1 MSHYTAP
8 LKDISFVLK
17 HVVGLDE
24 VARLPGCEEVT
35 EDLVDAIFEEA
46 GKFSAEVLAPLN
58 RSGDVEGA
66 KIANGI
72 VTTPAGFKDAY
83 WKYVDGGWSGLEA
96 PVEFGGQGL
105 PHVVATP
112 VAEMLGSANMAF
124 KLCPFLTLAAVEA
137 LDQHAS
143 KELKDKFLPNMAL
156 GKWTGTMNL
165 TEPQAGSD
173 LALVRTKAV
182 PVGDGSYKISGQKIF
197 ITYGEHDYTDNI
209 IHLVLARV
217 DGAPEGVK
225 GISLFLVPKFMVN
238 ADGGIGKRNDV
249 KCASI
254 EHKLGIHASPTCV
267 MLFGEDQGGAIG
279 YPIGEINRGLEYM
292 FVMMNAARLG
302 VALEGISISERAYQ
316 HALVWARDRVQGR
329 PTTAVPASLGDKPK
343 SVPIIYH
350 PDIKRMLLTMRAYT
364 EAARA
369 LSYWTAKCLDIA
381 EHSTDETT
389 KRMNQALVDLMIP
402 IVKGWSTEVGIQAT
416 SLGVQVHGGMG
427 FIEETG
433 AAQYYR
439 DSRISTIYEGTTGIQ
454 ANDLVGRKVGREG
467 GQTAL
472 ALIGEMQKTVVTLNA
487 ATDVNLKAIGRHL
500 ARGIDDFKRAT
511 EWIALTF
518 KENQGA
524 VNAGAVQYLMLAG
537 SVCGGWIMA
546 RSAIAAAEQ
555 LAAHATTGTGDV
567 DFLTA
572 KIITARFFADH
583 ILPFADGYAE
593 AVING
598 SSSVLAMEEH
608 YF

>member
-1 MSHYTAP
+1 MSNYTAP
-8 LKDISFVLK
+8 LKDINFILNN
-17 HVVGLDE
+17 VVGLDA
-24 VARLPGCEEVT
+24 VTALPGCEEVT
-35 EDLVDAIFEEA
+35 GDLVEAIFSEA

-58 RSGDVEGA
+58 RTGDVEGA
-66 KIANGI
+66 KIADGV
-72 VTTPAGFKDAY
+72 VTTPKGFKDAY
-83 WKYVDGGWSGLEA
+83 WKYVEGGWSALEA

-124 KLCPFLTLAAVEA
+124 KLCPLLTLGAVEA
-137 LDQHAS
+137 LNLHAS
-143 KELKDKFLPNMAL
+143 RELKDKYLPNMAL

-197 ITYGEHDYTDNI
+197 ITYGEHDYTENI
-209 IHLVLARV
+209 IHMVLARLV
-217 DGAPEGVK
+217 GAPEGVK
-225 GISLFLVPKFMVN
+225 GISLFLVPKFMLN
-238 ADGGIGKRNDV
+238 ADGTPGARNDV

-267 MLFGEDQGGAIG
+267 MLFGEDQGGALG

-302 VALEGISISERAYQ
+302 VALEGVSISERAYQ
-316 HALVWARDRVQGR
+316 HALVWARERVQGR
-329 PTTAVPASLGDKPK
+329 PTTAVPASLGVNPK
-343 SVPIIYH
+343 SVPIIHH

-369 LSYWTAKCLDIA
+369 LIYQVAQYLDVA
-381 EHSTDETT
+381 DRSTDDTVRRE
-389 KRMNQALVDLMIP
+389 NQVMVDLLIP
-402 IVKGWSTEVGIQAT
+402 VIKGWATEIGIQST

-439 DSRISTIYEGTTGIQ
+439 DARISTIYEGTTGIQ
-454 ANDLVGRKVGREG
+454 ANDLVGRKVGREEG
-467 GQTAL
+467 RTAL
-472 ALIGEMQKTVVTLNA
+472 ALIAEMQKTA
-487 ATDVNLKAIGRHL
+487 ALLAASPEKNLQTIGTQL
-500 ARGIDDFKRAT
+500 ARGINDFKRAT

-518 KENQGA
+518 KDNQGA
-524 VNAGAVQYLMLAG
+524 VNAGAVHYLMLAG
-537 SVCGGWIMA
+537 TVCGGWMMA
-546 RSAIAAAEQ
+546 RSAIAAEA
-555 LAAHATTGTGDV
+555 LGKTGGGDAHFVAAK
-567 DFLTA
+567 LL
-572 KIITARFFADH
+572 TARFFADH
-583 ILPFADGYAE
+583 ILPFSGGYAE

-598 SSSVLAMEEH
+598 ATSVLAMEEG